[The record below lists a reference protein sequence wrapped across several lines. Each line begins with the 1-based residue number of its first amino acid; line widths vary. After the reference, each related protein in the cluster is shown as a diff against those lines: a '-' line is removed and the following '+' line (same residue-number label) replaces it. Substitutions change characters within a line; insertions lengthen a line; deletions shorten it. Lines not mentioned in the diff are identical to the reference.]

1 MTTVLERQFAAF
13 ELPPEVQAVVYGDDG
28 YATAML
34 AFPASARWA
43 CVDVELSAGYP
54 SAPPVVL
61 VTASSDDAMF
71 KEAVAR
77 AASAT
82 SPPFWCTAV
91 SVPCFL
97 ASLWMDL
104 DKFCGY
110 PYPQNGSSDT
120 GSETEK
126 QWR

>member
-1 MTTVLERQFAAF
+1 MHKRATTVLERQFAAF
-13 ELPPEVQAVVYGDDG
+13 ELPPEVHAVVYGDDG

-54 SAPPVVL
+54 AAPPVVL
-61 VTASSDDAMF
+61 VTASSDDAML

-82 SPPFWCTAV
+82 SPCCNPTHITMMGRTPV
-91 SVPCFL
+91 SACNHRSP
-97 ASLWMDL
+97 S
-104 DKFCGY
+104 Y
-110 PYPQNGSSDT
+110 
-120 GSETEK
+120 
-126 QWR
+126 R